1 MPATDQPAWLHATQ
15 GLVISDGF
23 VSRITMT
30 STIFHHWL
38 DRFHALPKARQRW
51 IGVALGCLGVAVAL
65 LAGIAVGRGLGF
77 PDGLE
82 TRAHKLAARNVA
94 LQSQLQDLQQQQQT
108 TSTAL
113 TALRTSLAS
122 RDDELQKL
130 KQEQAFYAKL
140 IGIDGNRSGLGVHS
154 IALTPVAGTNA
165 WNFLVTLVNT
175 AEKADPAR
183 GKLTLEIEG
192 VRDGKLTTI
201 GWSSLAG
208 PNASDGAPFAF
219 KFFQQLRGSFML
231 PKGFVPNRVTITLH
245 PKGSSPISRK
255 LDWKEALA
263 GKHGISVTTP

>member
-1 MPATDQPAWLHATQ
+1 MA
-15 GLVISDGF
+15 
-23 VSRITMT
+23 

-38 DRFHALPKARQRW
+38 DQFHALPKARQRW
-51 IGVALGCLGVAVAL
+51 IRGALWCLGMAVIFL
-65 LAGIAVGRGLGF
+65 VGIAVGRGLGF
-77 PDGLE
+77 PGGLQ
-82 TRAHKLAARNVA
+82 TRAHKLAASNVA
-94 LQSQLQDLQQQQQT
+94 LQSHLEDLQQQQQT

-140 IGIDGNRSGLGVHS
+140 IGIDGSRSGLGVHG

-165 WNFLVTLVNT
+165 WNFVVTLVNT

-183 GKLTLEIEG
+183 GKLTLGVEG
-192 VRDGKLTTI
+192 VRDGKLTTVE
-201 GWSSLAG
+201 WSNLAG
-208 PNASDGAPFAF
+208 SDAKDGVEFAF

-231 PKGFVPNRVTITLH
+231 PKGLVPNRVTVTLH
-245 PKGSSPISRK
+245 PKGGPPISRK

-263 GKHGISVTTP
+263 GKHGISATTP